1 MAKPT
6 LLLLLTCASV
16 ANCAKLLTVALM
28 GGSHTLM
35 MDEISK
41 ILARGGHNVSN
52 FHQVI
57 YSVDGP
63 MAARDDYTYIP
74 WAIGGRYPELH
85 RMVKQAFARSAV
97 SGKYS
102 IEQFL
107 SIVDL
112 HAYECNELLSDVDV
126 VARLRKED
134 FDLLVI
140 EAFHFCTFL
149 LAEKLKVPFV
159 AVYGTSCYNARY
171 LRMPSNPS
179 YVPAFM
185 SHLSDRMTFLE
196 RLQNAWVLLSGYFA
210 GQRCFS
216 RFDRVIEKHFP
227 DQDVNLEELHR
238 KAELWIYNTGFSLE
252 YPRPLLPNVVFVGSY
267 LSKPAELLPQ
277 EMEEFLEGDHGFIV
291 VALGTMVES
300 ISDRHLIEK
309 MTRAFSRLPQK
320 VIWRFNNVSWP
331 SDITLPDNV
340 KMYNWLPQN
349 DLLGQ
354 PMIRAFL
361 SHGGINSLHQAVYH
375 GVPVLGLPL
384 FYDQMDNVVRLQS
397 KGMALHISV
406 AELEEEDL
414 VAKLTQLI
422 TIPSFKQNALR
433 TSKQLRY
440 QPFSAAELTNRWIES
455 ILKVGSGDHLKP
467 RSYQMPTHELY
478 LLDVCGFV
486 LAVVVLVLFCAY
498 KVSRSLLSKVLA
510 QFQSPT
516 TEEKQKTT

>member
-1 MAKPT
+1 MAKSAF
-6 LLLLLTCASV
+6 LLLLTCASV
-16 ANCAKLLTVALM
+16 AHCAKLLTVALM

-52 FHQVI
+52 FHQVV
-57 YSVDGP
+57 YALDGP
-63 MAARDDYTYIP
+63 KAVRDDYTYIP
-74 WAIGGRYPELH
+74 WAIGGSYPELH
-85 RMVKQAFARSAV
+85 RGVKQAFAHSAL

-107 SIVDL
+107 SILRL
-112 HAYECNELLSDVDV
+112 HAYECDKLLSDLDV
-126 VARLRKED
+126 LARLRKEK

-149 LAEKLKVPFV
+149 LAEKLEVPFV
-159 AVYGTSCYNARY
+159 AIYGTSSYNVRN
-171 LRMPSNPS
+171 LHVPSNPS

-185 SHLSDRMTFLE
+185 SHLSDSMTFLE
-196 RLQNAWVLLSGYFA
+196 RLQNAWVLLLGYFA
-210 GQRCFS
+210 DQRCFS
-216 RFDRVIEKHFP
+216 CFDHVIQKHFP
-227 DQDVNLEELHR
+227 GQDVNLEELHR

-267 LSKPAELLPQ
+267 LSKPAEPLPQ
-277 EMEEFLEGDHGFIV
+277 EMEEFLAGDHGFIV

-300 ISDRHLIEK
+300 ISDRQLIEK
-309 MTRAFSRLPQK
+309 MIRAFSRLPQK

-331 SDITLPDNV
+331 SDLSLPDNV
-340 KMYNWLPQN
+340 KTYNWLPQN

-354 PMIRAFL
+354 PQIRAFL

-384 FYDQMDNVVRLQS
+384 FYDQTDNVIRLQS
-397 KGMALHISV
+397 KGMALYITV
-406 AELEEEDL
+406 GELEEEVL

-440 QPFSAAELTNRWIES
+440 QPFSAAELTNRWIDS

-467 RSYQMPTHELY
+467 HSYQMPTYELY

-486 LAVVVLVLFCAY
+486 LAVVVLVLLCVY
-498 KVSRSLLSKVLA
+498 KISRSLSSKLLE
-510 QFQSPT
+510 QFQPPT
-516 TEEKQKTT
+516 TEVKQKTT